1 MLGSPWHN
9 KTPYMGACAPVFL
22 ALAAQSVLDD
32 REAAYRAHGG
42 SHTKWGSSCS
52 RWGVNSAVSTEVDGW
67 GHGGVVG
74 TPVVEEDR
82 LRRRKRGDAD
92 LGTEEKEEFVELGR
106 RCWREMEELRGVWE
120 GILDR
125 VEGGRV

>member
-1 MLGSPWHN
+1 M
-9 KTPYMGACAPVFL
+9 
-22 ALAAQSVLDD
+22 
-32 REAAYRAHGG
+32 
-42 SHTKWGSSCS
+42 
-52 RWGVNSAVSTEVDGW
+52 STEVDGW